1 MNRLTVAMYHYV
13 RPIKTSRYPEI
24 KGLELDLFV
33 EQLEF
38 FRDNYSIV
46 TMEEVI
52 EAQSQGTALPENALL
67 LTFDDGYAEHFT
79 YVYPLLKKYGV
90 QGTFFIPAKAVLEH
104 KVLDVNKVH
113 YVLASVDNAQLL
125 VDTLRNELENY
136 SEEYQLDSFD
146 NYFKEYAVANRFD
159 TKEVIFVKRML
170 QHALP
175 EELRNILAD
184 RLFRKYVG
192 LSEEAFA
199 KELYVTREQLELM
212 VKDGMHVGCH
222 GYDHYW
228 WNRLDDETLELE
240 IKRSTDFLKSLGC
253 KMENWTACYPYGSY
267 SEDVVALLE
276 SKGCKIAFTTEVRQV
291 DVLNDHALLFARFD
305 TNDFPPK
312 SCNYLK
318 YKG

>member
-1 MNRLTVAMYHYV
+1 MNRLTVVMYHYV

-38 FRDNYSIV
+38 FQDNYSII

-52 EAQSQGTALPENALL
+52 EAQSHGTVLPENALL
-67 LTFDDGYAEHFT
+67 LTFDDGYVEHFT
-79 YVYPLLKKYGV
+79 YVYPLLKRYAI
-90 QGTFFIPAKAVLEH
+90 QGSFFIPAKAVLEH

-113 YVLASVDNAQLL
+113 YILASVDNAQLL
-125 VDTLRNELENY
+125 VDTLRSELETY

-159 TKEVIFVKRML
+159 SKEVIFVKRML

-184 RLFRKYVG
+184 RLFSEYVG
-192 LSEEAFA
+192 MSEEAFA

-212 VKDGMHVGCH
+212 VRDGMHVGCH

-228 WNRLDDETLELE
+228 WNFLDDETLELE
-240 IKRSTDFLKSLGC
+240 IKRSVDFLQSLGC
-253 KMENWTACYPYGSY
+253 DMDNWTACYPYGSH
-267 SEDVVALLE
+267 SENVVKQLE
-276 SKGCKIAFTTEVRQV
+276 KDNCKLAFTTDLKLV
-291 DVLNDHALLFARFD
+291 DVKSDHPLLFSRLD

-312 SCNYLK
+312 SHNYK
-318 YKG
+318 NYD